1 MLMSTIKKLDLSS
14 KTIKGLSVR
23 TKNSDEVDTSS
34 QKIAPLWRRFESEVL
49 PLLDQGAEVYAVYS
63 EYENDASGD
72 YTLLIGSDSVD
83 SPEEMSSVS
92 IQEGRYLMFPVKGEL
107 PEAIL
112 KTWQEIWH
120 YFQDPSVDE
129 RRDFKTDFE
138 RYKASGEVEIYIGVN
153 YF

>member
-1 MLMSTIKKLDLSS
+1 MSTIKKLDLSS
-14 KTIKGLSVR
+14 RTIRGLSVR

-34 QKIAPLWRRFESEVL
+34 QKIAPLWRRFESEVF
-49 PLLDQGAEVYAVYS
+49 PLLDQGTEVYAVYS
-63 EYENDASGD
+63 EYENDALGD

-83 SPEEMSSVS
+83 SPKEMSSVI
-92 IQEGRYLMFPVKGEL
+92 IQEGRYLMFPVKSEL

-112 KTWQEIWH
+112 KTWEEIWH

-138 RYKASGEVEIYIGVN
+138 RYNTSGEVEIYIGVN